1 VGALAEAKLPFVAS
15 AAALLFAVLLLL
27 GACGGDTTGQGD
39 GSQGNAGQGNGGR
52 GERGEPEGET
62 MPATSGP
69 ETTAEGPPKITL
81 GEEPGGQPEV
91 VLRLEGGPKTT
102 FSGLC
107 SVGDEQSVLDGRVP
121 KRFTFDPRGRELS
134 CRIEKR
140 DRGRGALKIILIAGD
155 TTRSVQQTNSPGGTI
170 NLSYSD

>member
-1 VGALAEAKLPFVAS
+1 M
-15 AAALLFAVLLLL
+15 ALLFAVVLLL
-27 GACGGDTTGQGD
+27 GACSGETTGQ
-39 GSQGNAGQGNGGR
+39 NGGGSGR
-52 GERGEPEGET
+52 DPGRDEREPQGET
-62 MPATSGP
+62 EPSTPGP

-107 SVGDEQSVLDGRVP
+107 SVGDEQSVLDGKVP

-134 CRIEKR
+134 CRIQKR
-140 DRGRGALKIILIAGD
+140 DDGRGALKIILIAGD
-155 TTRSVQQTNSPGGTI
+155 TTRSVQQTNAPGGTI
-170 NLSYSD
+170 NLSFSG

>member
-1 VGALAEAKLPFVAS
+1 MAS
-15 AAALLFAVLLLL
+15 TVALLFAVVLLL
-27 GACGGDTTGQGD
+27 GACSGETTGQ
-39 GSQGNAGQGNGGR
+39 NGGGPGR
-52 GERGEPEGET
+52 DPGRDEREPQGET
-62 MPATSGP
+62 EPSTPGP

-107 SVGDEQSVLDGRVP
+107 SVGDEQSVLDGKVP

-134 CRIEKR
+134 CRIQKR
-140 DRGRGALKIILIAGD
+140 DDGRGALKIILIAGD
-155 TTRSVQQTNSPGGTI
+155 TTRSVQQTNAPGGTI
-170 NLSYSD
+170 NLSFSG

>member
-1 VGALAEAKLPFVAS
+1 MGDSAEAKRPFVAS
-15 AAALLFAVLLLL
+15 AAALLFALLLLL
-27 GACGGDTTGQGD
+27 GACGGETTGQGD
-39 GSQGNAGQGNGGR
+39 GGQGNGVR

-62 MPATSGP
+62 MPTTSGP

-134 CRIEKR
+134 CRIQKR

-170 NLSYSD
+170 NLSYGG

>member
-1 VGALAEAKLPFVAS
+1 MAS
-15 AAALLFAVLLLL
+15 TVALLFAVVLLL
-27 GACGGDTTGQGD
+27 GACSGETTGQ
-39 GSQGNAGQGNGGR
+39 NGGGPGR
-52 GERGEPEGET
+52 DPGRDEREPQGET
-62 MPATSGP
+62 EPSTPGP

-107 SVGDEQSVLDGRVP
+107 SVGDEQSVLDGKVP

-134 CRIEKR
+134 CRIQKR
-140 DRGRGALKIILIAGD
+140 DDGRGALKIILIAGD
-155 TTRSVQQTNSPGGTI
+155 TTRSVQQTNAPGGTI
-170 NLSYSD
+170 NLSYSG

>member
-1 VGALAEAKLPFVAS
+1 MAS

-27 GACGGDTTGQGD
+27 AGCSGETER
-39 GSQGNAGQGNGGR
+39 NAGDPAPEREPR
-52 GERGEPEGET
+52 GETVSPT
-62 MPATSGP
+62 TGP
-69 ETTAEGPPKITL
+69 ETTAQGPPKITL

-107 SVGDEQSVLDGRVP
+107 SVGDERSVLSGRVP
-121 KRFTFDPRGRELS
+121 KRFTFNPRGRELS

-140 DRGRGALKIILIAGD
+140 DEGQGALNIILVAGN
-155 TTRSVQQTNSPGGTI
+155 TTRSVQQTNSPGSVVNVTYRDSG
-170 NLSYSD
+170 

>member
-1 VGALAEAKLPFVAS
+1 MTSTV
-15 AAALLFAVLLLL
+15 ALLFAVVLL
-27 GACGGDTTGQGD
+27 GACSGETGQ
-39 GSQGNAGQGNGGR
+39 NGGGPGR
-52 GERGEPEGET
+52 DPGRDEREPQGET
-62 MPATSGP
+62 EPSTPGP

-107 SVGDEQSVLDGRVP
+107 SVGDEQSVLDGKVP

-134 CRIEKR
+134 CRIQKR
-140 DRGRGALKIILIAGD
+140 DDGRGALKIILIAGD
-155 TTRSVQQTNSPGGTI
+155 TTRSVQQTNAPGGTI
-170 NLSYSD
+170 NLSFSG